1 MLNDSLFL
9 YENSVI
15 FYNDSLFFEASQP
28 EITTNINK
36 QLSENKIQDSNSSEK
51 EYDYRMYKK
60 DKELILEK
68 TEKIK
73 TNEKI
78 FNSYDKKIKIRKWT
92 QEETQKLIKLS
103 EEGKTKREISE
114 ILNRSFDYIRSKLLA
129 LEKKN
134 KEYKTNTL

>member
-114 ILNRSFDYIRSKLLA
+114 ILNRSFDSIRSKLLA